1 MRRGRGIYWLP
12 NLITTGAMFCGFY
25 AILAGMDG
33 RFSFAA
39 ALIFVAMI
47 LDGMDGRVARWTGTS
62 SEFGVQY
69 DSLSDLVSFGVAPS
83 LLLYQW
89 SLHLVSRVDYL
100 PEKLGWMIAFLYTA
114 CAALRLARFNTQVGH
129 VDKAFF
135 VGLPSP
141 AAAATVAGYVWVSRL
156 FKWSPESL
164 LLISL
169 FVMGAAG
176 LLMVSNIRYYSFK
189 TFRMDGR
196 IPFGKAAIPAIIL
209 GVLFLE
215 PALTLFVL
223 FTLYAAHGPLWALY
237 RAVKKRHSHG

>member
-1 MRRGRGIYWLP
+1 MRKRRGIYLWP

-25 AILAGMDG
+25 AVLAAMDG
-33 RFSFAA
+33 RYSFAA

-100 PEKLGWMIAFLYTA
+100 PEKMGWMVAFLYTA
-114 CAALRLARFNTQVGH
+114 CAALRLARFNTQAAH
-129 VDKAFF
+129 ADKAFF
-135 VGLPSP
+135 IGLPSP
-141 AAAATVAGYVWVSRL
+141 AAAATVAGYVWVSTL
-156 FKWSPESL
+156 FKWSPEKTML
-164 LLISL
+164 VSL

-176 LLMVSNIRYYSFK
+176 LLMVSSIKYYSFK
-189 TFRMDGR
+189 TFRFDDR
-196 IPFGKAAIPAIIL
+196 ITFGKAVIPAVIL

-215 PALTLFVL
+215 PALTLFVV
-223 FTLYAAHGPLWALY
+223 FAAYAVHGPVRALY
-237 RAVKKRHSHG
+237 RLLKKRRA